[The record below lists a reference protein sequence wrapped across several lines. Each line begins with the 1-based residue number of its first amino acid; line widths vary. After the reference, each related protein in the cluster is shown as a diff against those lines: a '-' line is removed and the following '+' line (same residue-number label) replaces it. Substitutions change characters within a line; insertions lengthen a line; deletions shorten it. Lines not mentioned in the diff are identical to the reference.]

1 MNLHLRDLFLC
12 LDENTL
18 LYIKHSNDMKSLVL
32 AVNEI
37 FCWFIVI
44 NTFKD
49 VTIMF
54 TGKNCQTYASG
65 CCSMDLQDK
74 LPQSVFDHIHLFLV
88 SIYTANWYVEKFHW
102 YD

>member
-54 TGKNCQTYASG
+54 TGKNCQTCMPVAAAAW
-65 CCSMDLQDK
+65 
-74 LPQSVFDHIHLFLV
+74 
-88 SIYTANWYVEKFHW
+88 IYRINFHSQCLII
-102 YD
+102 YIFI